1 MTITK
6 LFSSQFK
13 VDWDIFFSG
22 IPPWAFS
29 SSTAPINQSLLW
41 VWNSQRNDP
50 AKGLRWMIVYMRT
63 TPSKYK
69 CFYPS
74 KSVRQKKTRQYW
86 TLSLKVYLSLLMTYL
101 GTENGIRLYFT
112 TFNGNICCCHY
123 WCEPEKLEI
132 YEGSNAPIDS
142 WLVWC
147 DVSRSKETEK
157 QTNRNQ
163 KNTTTWCLLWRQK
176 KSGAYFQN
184 PRAELRLDLTW
195 KRFTSQ
201 PICRCLLESC
211 EII

>member
-1 MTITK
+1 MFLSFKKCETEKDQTILDPFHK
-6 LFSSQFK
+6 
-13 VDWDIFFSG
+13 
-22 IPPWAFS
+22 
-29 SSTAPINQSLLW
+29 SLH
-41 VWNSQRNDP
+41 VTFNDTF
-50 AKGLRWMIVYMRT
+50 RD
-63 TPSKYK
+63 
-69 CFYPS
+69 
-74 KSVRQKKTRQYW
+74 
-86 TLSLKVYLSLLMTYL
+86 
-101 GTENGIRLYFT
+101 ENGIRLYFT

-163 KNTTTWCLLWRQK
+163 KNTTTWCLLWRKK

-195 KRFTSQ
+195 RRFTSQ
-201 PICRCLLESC
+201 PICKCLLESC